1 MPQGAYYVMA
11 DYSKVFGDLLP
22 YPAVLKMIERIR
34 VNAVP
39 GDLFYARPEGVR
51 SMRFQFA
58 VDWPVL
64 EEAMKRLRSLRA

>member
-1 MPQGAYYVMA
+1 
-11 DYSKVFGDLLP
+11 VFGDIDS
-22 YPAVLKMIERIR
+22 YPAVLQMIDRIG

-39 GDLFYARPEGVR
+39 GHLFFVSPDGVR

-64 EEAMKRLRSLRA
+64 EEAMTRLRSLRA